1 MINTLLKRR
10 MENTKKNKKG
20 FTLVE
25 LIVVLVIIA
34 ILAAV
39 LIPTV
44 SGYIKR
50 ANKTADQSACKTSYT
65 AFQAAVTDKVGEAGD
80 TTGLNYAAVSASAA
94 EYGAE
99 IDKCKVKI
107 EDGAVTE
114 LQYNGSHFLVTYK
127 VGSDGKVTYTYADT
141 DSRFSAGDIS

>member
-39 LIPTV
+39 LVPTV

-50 ANKTADQSACKTSYT
+50 ANKTADQSAAKTAYT
-65 AFQAAVTDKVGEAGD
+65 A
-80 TTGLNYAAVSASAA
+80 YSAA
-94 EYGAE
+94 LTDWIGEHTAATTVTADEVEKIVKDDGYLSDIE
-99 IDKCKVKI
+99 IAKC
-107 EDGAVTE
+107 TP
-114 LQYNGSHFLVTYK
+114 
-127 VGSDGKVTYTYADT
+127 TYAT
-141 DSRFSAGDIS
+141 DGSMAITSFVYVGTHNNVTITIASTGEMTYSFTKKS

>member
-39 LIPTV
+39 LVPTV

-50 ANKTADQSACKTSYT
+50 ANKTADQTAAKTAYT
-65 AFQAAVTDKVGEAGD
+65 AYSSALTDWIGENTTANVIDDAAKTAIAGKV
-80 TTGLNYAAVSASAA
+80 VSEGYLKQS
-94 EYGAE
+94 ES
-99 IDKCKVKI
+99 DKCT
-107 EDGAVTE
+107 VT
-114 LQYNGSHFLVTYK
+114 YSDMAISSFVYAGSHNTVTINIE
-127 VGSDGKVTYTYADT
+127 GTGEMTY
-141 DSRFSAGDIS
+141 SFS